1 MNMQTGQFEMRAE
14 PRIPVLCHGTL
25 SVGDTYEPCL
35 IQNMCSR
42 GFLIKA
48 HQGLPLGH
56 CIRLSCELGPERC
69 IECTVQ
75 IRHVNRECLGA
86 KVVEISA
93 TDKLVCERFLAEQV
107 AARVRNVA

>member
-1 MNMQTGQFEMRAE
+1 MQTGQLEMRGE
-14 PRIPVLCHGTL
+14 PRVPVICHGTL
-25 SVGDTYEPCL
+25 SVGDNCAPCL

-48 HQGLPLGH
+48 HEDLPVGQFVH
-56 CIRLSCELGPERC
+56 LSCELAPQRG

-86 KVVEISA
+86 KVIEISA
-93 TDKLVCERFLAEQV
+93 AHKLICERFLAEKT
-107 AARVRNVA
+107 AASVRNVA